1 MNPAAILSTS
11 SDAIGLI
18 LTGLPIVLYLTVA
31 AFFPALLIGIVGGV
45 LAASPYRAVR
55 FLVAIYVYIFRST
68 PFLMFIFLVYYGL
81 PAFDID
87 IGPIVTAVIALSL
100 SHGAYMTEI
109 IRGGLLGLDKGQNEA
124 AVALGFNGLQ
134 RLRDIVLPQ
143 TLMAIIPSLLG
154 QAILIVKDTSL
165 VSVVG
170 ISEITKLGREVV
182 IRTNQ
187 PFVVF
192 TLLALT
198 YFVVCFVL
206 ELIARKLEAKAQ
218 SVLAGR

>member
-1 MNPAAILSTS
+1 MADILSTS
-11 SDAIGLI
+11 IDALRLI
-18 LTGLPIVLYLTVA
+18 LTGLPIVLLLMA
-31 AFFPALLIGIVGGV
+31 ASFFPALGIGIVGGV
-45 LAASPYRAVR
+45 LATSSIRLLRVI
-55 FLVAIYVYIFRST
+55 VAIYVYIFRST

-81 PAFDID
+81 PELGVD
-87 IGPIVTAVIALSL
+87 IGPVTTAIIALSL

-124 AVALGFNGLQ
+124 AIALGFSTIQ
-134 RLRDIVLPQ
+134 RLRDITLPQ

-154 QAILIVKDTSL
+154 QAILIIKDTSL

-182 IRTNQ
+182 IRTNE

-192 TLLALT
+192 GLLAMT

-206 ELIARKLEAKAQ
+206 ERIAGKLETKARM
-218 SVLAGR
+218 VLAGR

>member
-1 MNPAAILSTS
+1 MANVLSTS
-11 SDAIGLI
+11 IDAVQLI
-18 LTGLPIVLYLTVA
+18 LTGLPIVLILMVT
-31 AFFPALLIGIVGGV
+31 AFFPSLAIGIIGGV
-45 LAASPYRAVR
+45 LAASPFRLVR
-55 FLVAIYVYIFRST
+55 FIVAIYVYIFRST

-81 PAFDID
+81 PEFDID
-87 IGPIVTAVIALSL
+87 IGPVTTAIIALSL

-109 IRGGLLGLDKGQNEA
+109 IRGGLLSLDKGQNEA
-124 AVALGFNGLQ
+124 AIALGFNLFQ
-134 RLRDIVLPQ
+134 RLKDITLPQ

-154 QAILIVKDTSL
+154 QAILIIKDTSL

-182 IRTNQ
+182 IRTNE

-198 YFVVCFVL
+198 YFVVCFAL
-206 ELIARKLEAKAQ
+206 EMIARKLEAKARL
-218 SVLAGR
+218 VIAGR

>member
-1 MNPAAILSTS
+1 MAHIFSTS
-11 SDAIGLI
+11 NDALALI
-18 LTGLPIVLYLTVA
+18 LTGLPIVLFLMA
-31 AFFPALLIGIVGGV
+31 ASFVPALCIGIAGGV
-45 LAASPYRAVR
+45 LATTPWRIVRCIVAV
-55 FLVAIYVYIFRST
+55 YVYIFRST

-81 PAFDID
+81 PEFGID
-87 IGPIVTAVIALSL
+87 IGPITTAIIALSL

-124 AVALGFNGLQ
+124 GIAIGLNLFQ
-134 RLRDIVLPQ
+134 RLKDITLPQ
-143 TLMAIIPSLLG
+143 TLMTIIPSLLG
-154 QAILIVKDTSL
+154 QSILIIKDTSL

-182 IRTNQ
+182 IRTNE

-192 TLLALT
+192 GLLALT

-206 ELIARKLEAKAQ
+206 ERVAGKLEKRARLI
-218 SVLAGR
+218 LAGR

>member
-1 MNPAAILSTS
+1 MSAVLSVAG
-11 SDAIGLI
+11 DAIQLI
-18 LTGLPIVLYLTVA
+18 LTGLPIVLILTVA
-31 AFFPALLIGIVGGV
+31 AFFPALGLGIVGGL
-45 LAASPYRAVR
+45 LASSRFKIVR
-55 FLVAIYVYIFRST
+55 FLVGIYVYLFRST

-81 PAFDID
+81 PSYDID
-87 IGPIVTAVIALSL
+87 IGPVTTAIVALSL

-124 AVALGFNGLQ
+124 AVALGFSLFQ
-134 RLRDIVLPQ
+134 RLRDITLPQ

-154 QAILIVKDTSL
+154 QAILIIKDTSL

-170 ISEITKLGREVV
+170 ISEITRLGREVV
-182 IRTNQ
+182 IRTNE

-198 YFVVCFVL
+198 YFVVCFLL
-206 ELIARKLEAKAQ
+206 ELFARRLEAKARLVI
-218 SVLAGR
+218 SGR

>member
-1 MNPAAILSTS
+1 MAHILSTS
-11 SDAIGLI
+11 NDALALI
-18 LTGLPIVLYLTVA
+18 LTGLPIVLFLMA
-31 AFFPALLIGIVGGV
+31 ASFVPALCIGIVGGV
-45 LAASPYRAVR
+45 LATTPWRIVR
-55 FLVAIYVYIFRST
+55 FFVAIYVYIFRST

-81 PAFDID
+81 PEFGID
-87 IGPIVTAVIALSL
+87 IGPITTAIIALSL

-124 AVALGFNGLQ
+124 GIAVGLNLFQ
-134 RLRDIVLPQ
+134 RLKDITLPQ
-143 TLMAIIPSLLG
+143 TLMTIIPSLLG
-154 QAILIVKDTSL
+154 QSILIIKDTSL

-182 IRTNQ
+182 IRTNE

-192 TLLALT
+192 GLLALT

-206 ELIARKLEAKAQ
+206 ERVAGKLEKRARLI
-218 SVLAGR
+218 LAGR

>member
-1 MNPAAILSTS
+1 MANILSTS
-11 SDAIGLI
+11 IDAIQLI
-18 LTGLPIVLYLTVA
+18 LTGLPIVLILMVT
-31 AFFPALLIGIVGGV
+31 AFFPSLAIGIIGGV
-45 LAASPYRAVR
+45 LATSPFRLVR
-55 FLVAIYVYIFRST
+55 FVVAIYVYIFRST

-81 PAFDID
+81 PEFDID
-87 IGPIVTAVIALSL
+87 IGPVTTAIIALSL

-109 IRGGLLGLDKGQNEA
+109 IRGGLLSLDKGQNEA
-124 AVALGFNGLQ
+124 AIALGFNLLQ
-134 RLRDIVLPQ
+134 RLKDITLPQ

-154 QAILIVKDTSL
+154 QAILIIKDTSL

-182 IRTNQ
+182 IRTNE

-198 YFVVCFVL
+198 YFVVCFAL
-206 ELIARKLEAKAQ
+206 EMIARKLEAKARL
-218 SVLAGR
+218 VMAGR